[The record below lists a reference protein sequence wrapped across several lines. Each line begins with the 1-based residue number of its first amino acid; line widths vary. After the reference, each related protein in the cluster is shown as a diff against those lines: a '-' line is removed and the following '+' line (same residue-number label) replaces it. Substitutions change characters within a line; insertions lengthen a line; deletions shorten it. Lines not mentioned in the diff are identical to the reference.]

1 MTESDR
7 MVIRLKWLFDNYRL
21 KLTDCELRS
30 RPMVLLWI
38 VCFFCKKIIPLYL
51 RDIIFNNFKFSVNF
65 WCKILNVETK
75 FQRWKTRNRL
85 WLALSFCYNIQ
96 KFYNNLIEVLM
107 GRWSI
112 LSLEDMGTWSTV
124 QYNYWMR
131 HVTQVN
137 SIKLILFSG
146 KFIEI

>member
-1 MTESDR
+1 MTKTVTESDR

-96 KFYNNLIEVLM
+96 NNLIEVLM
-107 GRWSI
+107 GMGGYGYMVHCSI
-112 LSLEDMGTWSTV
+112 QLLDEACYTSQFNKTYTFF
-124 QYNYWMR
+124 R
-131 HVTQVN
+131 
-137 SIKLILFSG
+137 
-146 KFIEI
+146 